1 MLLRIP
7 RHMSDAEAIQA
18 AGCHSRWI
26 AGQYKKAVEAAESRR
41 EYNEEEIKE
50 YKKRL
55 RPVLEERAACFAG
68 LMKVRYH
75 RITVR
80 AQKTR
85 WGSCSA
91 KGNLNFNWKLALVPP
106 EILDYVVVH
115 ELSHLIEMNHSPRFW
130 QQVEQV
136 LPDYKDKRLW
146 LKKNGNRL

>member
-7 RHMSDAEAIQA
+7 RQMSDAKAMQA

-26 AGQYKKAVEAAESRR
+26 AGQYKKAAEAAESRR
-41 EYNEEEIKE
+41 DYNKEEIE
-50 YKKRL
+50 AYKKRL
-55 RPVLEERAACFAG
+55 RPVLEERIACFAG
-68 LMKVRYH
+68 LMKVRYN

-106 EILDYVVVH
+106 KVLDYVVVH

-130 QQVEQV
+130 QQVALV
-136 LPDYKDKRLW
+136 LPDYMDRRLW
-146 LKKNGNRL
+146 LKENGSRL